1 MSYRVKSVTQLTG
14 IPRNTLV
21 AWERR
26 YDLLKPRRS
35 DGGYRVY
42 EERDV
47 TYLRELKR
55 LVNEGVAISEAIT
68 RVTKPNSHPV
78 ESSQTSIVD
87 RLVAVLLTYD
97 REAAAPLLRR
107 VEQLPFADAIRDVW
121 SPLLL
126 EVGRRWEIG
135 EISVA
140 HGHFVSGVAR
150 EALTAMLRNIGHGGT
165 GPDAVFACLP
175 EERHDLPMLCVAVR
189 VALAGWRV
197 VWLGA
202 ELPVADL
209 CAFVATRA
217 PDIVCLSAITPTA
230 PELVLNVGRTVLSAA
245 PRSTTL
251 VLGGPSAM
259 PLRDRQNARL
269 WVCAGADE
277 LLERWSERGAGVVV
291 LGG

>member
-1 MSYRVKSVTQLTG
+1 MSYRVKTVAQLTG

-26 YDLLKPRRS
+26 YEMLEPRRS
-35 DGGYRVY
+35 EGGYRIY
-42 EERDV
+42 EENDV
-47 TYLRELKR
+47 SYLRELKR
-55 LVNEGVAISEAIT
+55 LVDDGVAISEAIT
-68 RVTKPNSHPV
+68 RVQKPAPRHV
-78 ESSQTSIVD
+78 EGAEGSVVD
-87 RLVAVLLTYD
+87 RLADTLLAYD
-97 REAAAPLLRR
+97 RDAAGPLLRR
-107 VEQLPFADAIRDVW
+107 VEQMPFADAIRDVW

-140 HGHFVSGVAR
+140 HEHFVSGVAR
-150 EALTAMLRNIGHGGT
+150 EAMTAMLRAIGHGGA

-175 EERHDLPMLCVAVR
+175 EERHDLPLLAVAVR
-189 VALAGWRV
+189 MALAGWRV

-217 PDIVCLSAITPTA
+217 PDIVCLSAVSPISA
-230 PELVLNVGRTVLSAA
+230 DLVVNVGRTVLSAA

-251 VLGGPSAM
+251 VIGGPAAS
-259 PLRDRQNARL
+259 PLRERQTARL
-269 WVCAGADE
+269 WVCSGPDE
-277 LLERWSERGAGVVV
+277 LLERWSERTADVVV